1 MFVCHVQMFPERFS
15 AGSLTKGRTYLEAM
29 CCTENPMSLVGVQ
42 QRNAQIGYLLWSKPV
57 SAKTTATEVLTK
69 DMLSMSRTD
78 KRNRLTFDNRNAQ

>member
-1 MFVCHVQMFPERFS
+1 
-15 AGSLTKGRTYLEAM
+15 
-29 CCTENPMSLVGVQ
+29 MSVVGVQ